1 MENTPTSLLSL
12 NTIRKE
18 HDDSLN
24 FCFRIRTGLSNEVEP
39 DRIRHYTD
47 WYKNNYLE
55 PHFEVEEKLIF
66 PVLGNNV
73 RVKRAL
79 ANHRRIR
86 RLLSCG
92 CENEKVLSLLEEE
105 LESYIRFEEKILYRE
120 IEIAAN
126 SKQLAEFKKL
136 HETFHYPEEEWEDKF
151 WLE

>member
-24 FCFRIRTGLSNEVEP
+24 FCSRIRTGLSNEVEP

-55 PHFEVEEKLIF
+55 PHFKVEEKLIF

-73 RVKRAL
+73 RVKRAWQ
-79 ANHRRIR
+79 ITE
-86 RLLSCG
+86 G
-92 CENEKVLSLLEEE
+92 
-105 LESYIRFEEKILYRE
+105 
-120 IEIAAN
+120 
-126 SKQLAEFKKL
+126 
-136 HETFHYPEEEWEDKF
+136 
-151 WLE
+151 